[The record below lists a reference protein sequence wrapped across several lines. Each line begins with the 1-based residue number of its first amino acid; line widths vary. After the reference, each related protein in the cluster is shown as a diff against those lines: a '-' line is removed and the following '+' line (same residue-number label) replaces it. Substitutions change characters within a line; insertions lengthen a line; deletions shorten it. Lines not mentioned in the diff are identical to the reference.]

1 MPRLRALVPASLV
14 AVLLVLPMAGR
25 AAESRIKTT
34 GACDFGPSTYV
45 FVVSQFDPATLKVR
59 VVITGSVPGQE
70 WAMFLTD
77 NGEKVIR
84 NVKVVALDGSVR
96 WARKTPDRLG
106 IDEVAMAAN
115 NRDSGEICTRTIT
128 Y

>member
-1 MPRLRALVPASLV
+1 M
-14 AVLLVLPMAGR
+14 LLLPMAGR

-34 GACDFGPSTYV
+34 GACDFGPSTYT
-45 FVVSQFDPATLKVR
+45 FVVSQFDATTLRVR
-59 VVITGSVPGQE
+59 VVITGGAPSQS
-70 WAMFLTD
+70 WAMFMTD

-84 NVKVVALDGSVR
+84 NVKVSALDGSVR

-106 IDEVAMAAN
+106 LDLVEMAAS
-115 NRDSGEICTRTIT
+115 NRDSGEICTRTIS